1 MTKST
6 GHSPVR
12 RRVVLAVCCC
22 LAAAILGI
30 AFIVV
35 PNFRTGEAPLRHV
48 VATVPDSGQV
58 SLHLILGMPPADAGL
73 AHYVEHL
80 AWLNSVANPGK
91 GNARHSNAWT
101 GEISVGYWLDGEPQD
116 LDEMLETLSNIFAPI
131 DLPRKFAEEER
142 NIIQREYERS
152 IAGNINARADEAMNE
167 FLYRNNQ
174 IATSLIGT
182 PNAIMAFE
190 YDDARALHAATHW
203 PGNTTLVA
211 IGDVTERQVLRAL
224 RKLKLPEPR
233 DDVAKIG
240 LPQFELAAPTE
251 TVLQFPSPDATRRM
265 IWRRVIELET
275 PVQFDLLE
283 AQTALLR
290 DILDTSLPGGL
301 AGPLRFDAFVARN
314 LDIGVWPID
323 ENSVEMRLTAIPDSD
338 VTFSELRS
346 EFEDTLNEIAV
357 KGLPHTTFS
366 RILDRFDGFWPDW
379 DDKDETAN
387 WMADYAFDRISL
399 LRDPLP
405 KSELKLLAGEL
416 SLETTNDL
424 LRRLSGEGRTAV
436 VLIGLEDLV
445 E

>member
-1 MTKST
+1 
-6 GHSPVR
+6 
-12 RRVVLAVCCC
+12 
-22 LAAAILGI
+22 
-30 AFIVV
+30 
-35 PNFRTGEAPLRHV
+35 
-48 VATVPDSGQV
+48 
-58 SLHLILGMPPADAGL
+58 
-73 AHYVEHL
+73 
-80 AWLNSVANPGK
+80 
-91 GNARHSNAWT
+91 
-101 GEISVGYWLDGEPQD
+101 
-116 LDEMLETLSNIFAPI
+116 
-131 DLPRKFAEEER
+131 
-142 NIIQREYERS
+142 
-152 IAGNINARADEAMNE
+152 
-167 FLYRNNQ
+167 
-174 IATSLIGT
+174 
-182 PNAIMAFE
+182 
-190 YDDARALHAATHW
+190 
-203 PGNTTLVA
+203 
-211 IGDVTERQVLRAL
+211 
-224 RKLKLPEPR
+224 
-233 DDVAKIG
+233 
-240 LPQFELAAPTE
+240 
-251 TVLQFPSPDATRRM
+251 M

-323 ENSVEMRLTAIPDSD
+323 ENNVEMRLTAIPDSD

-436 VLIGLEDLV
+436 ALIGLEDLV